1 MTATLIPPERL
12 LHAEP
17 DERAPMAALARVL
30 ETVAR
35 DSARTRLL
43 GPRGEQIELPASAF
57 EALKAVVDTMAKGQ
71 TITLIPHHQELT
83 TQQAA
88 DLLHISRPS
97 LIKLLEAGELPYRK
111 VGTHRRINIDDALRY
126 RARRAEQ
133 RRRELDE
140 LTRLSEELGY
150 Q

>member
-1 MTATLIPPERL
+1 MNATLTPPERY

-17 DERAPMAALARVL
+17 EERAPMAALARVL
-30 ETVAR
+30 EAVGK

-43 GPRGEQIELPASAF
+43 GPGGEQTELPASDF
-57 EALKAVVDTMAKGQ
+57 EALTAVVEAMAKGQ
-71 TITLIPHHQELT
+71 TITLIPHHQEMT

-88 DLLHISRPS
+88 DLLHMSRPS
-97 LIKLLEAGELPYRK
+97 LIKLLGAGELPYRK

-126 RARRAEQ
+126 RAERAEQ

-140 LTRLSEELGY
+140 LTRLSEEIGY
-150 Q
+150 R

>member
-1 MTATLIPPERL
+1 MTTTLTPERL

-17 DERAPMAALARVL
+17 DERAQVAALARAL
-30 ETVAR
+30 ETVAK
-35 DSARTRLL
+35 DGARARLL
-43 GPRGEQIELPASAF
+43 GPGGEQIELPAPAF
-57 EALKAVVDTMAKGQ
+57 EALTAVVDAMAKGQ

-88 DLLHISRPS
+88 DLLHVSRPS
-97 LIKLLEAGELPYRK
+97 LIKLLEAGELPHHK

-126 RARRAEQ
+126 RAERAEQ

-140 LTRLSEELGY
+140 LTRLSEEIGY
-150 Q
+150 R